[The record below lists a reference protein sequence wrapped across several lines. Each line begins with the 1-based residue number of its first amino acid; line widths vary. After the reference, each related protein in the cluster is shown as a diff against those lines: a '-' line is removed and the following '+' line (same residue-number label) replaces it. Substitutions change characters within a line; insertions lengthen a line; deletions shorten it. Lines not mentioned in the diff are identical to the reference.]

1 MNDRFDELKEKDEES
16 QKQQPDEGEVS
27 ETQSGDD
34 ASLEVDDTVDDQ
46 AAIDTPAFEYDDVD
60 QDSLYARPDA
70 WAAFGLALD
79 EARLE
84 LRREYGVTDEV
95 PKRELHDAALQV
107 LNDAGE
113 EIAEKVA
120 EQRREGKDL

>member
-16 QKQQPDEGEVS
+16 QKQQSGEDEVTS
-27 ETQSGDD
+27 PQSTDD
-34 ASLEVDDTVDDQ
+34 AASVDDRSVDDQ
-46 AAIDTPAFEYDDVD
+46 AGIDTPAFEYDDVD

-79 EARLE
+79 EARIE
-84 LRREYGVTDEV
+84 LRREHGVTEEV

-113 EIAEKVA
+113 DIAEQVA
-120 EQRREGKDL
+120 QQRREN